1 MAAMMNPS
9 PLFSSGQELASL
21 AISSDVLR
29 RSWNAISE
37 LRNQSHGRDDPTSP
51 LTVRVNHQVFQDA
64 SLGTIIAF
72 VTTADCTGNHLRELG
87 TELVSYQEFSATL
100 SSDFDFIDDKVN
112 SSFHFHKAAVD
123 LFVSVKDDLSSI
135 THQFESSRPVII
147 TGHSLGGSV
156 ASLFTLWLLD
166 SMSARM
172 YRNSTLCITFGS
184 PLLGDNG
191 FQEAISEY
199 PRWNSSFLHVVYDK
213 DPILFFVMSDQNDDT
228 LRPNSELCSYRPFG
242 TTLICSESGYSCF
255 EDTESVLELMKT
267 IVLLNSTANQ
277 NPGHCWPQ
285 FVDYGGIL
293 ERLCW
298 KMVCKGISKLPD
310 SLSNPLQ
317 AGIVLQLDEIGIE
330 KMKDGKNTSCLVTK
344 IVERAVSIPQHKRNG
359 FLPSKILME
368 MKVHITHLE
377 WYMKGIVDQVGY
389 YDRYKTIRSRSRD
402 EAKSKLEIIQ
412 HHKILN
418 LNWER
423 IVREA
428 ENMLQK
434 EGANFQ
440 GRWLYA
446 GTNYRRIVEPLDIA
460 EYYSKGKR
468 DYLTQG
474 RSEHY
479 KVLEQ
484 WWKDDLP
491 VQIADTKRSRAS
503 TLTEDSCFWAHVE
516 EAIILCKLLKNGQ
529 NSRDVEDSFRK
540 ELIKFEEYVMDLVNN
555 YSVSYQ
561 IFWPGSTFMQWW
573 REYCKIVGDTY
584 NSPLSDF
591 MKHHYHKYS

>member
-1 MAAMMNPS
+1 
-9 PLFSSGQELASL
+9 
-21 AISSDVLR
+21 
-29 RSWNAISE
+29 
-37 LRNQSHGRDDPTSP
+37 
-51 LTVRVNHQVFQDA
+51 
-64 SLGTIIAF
+64 
-72 VTTADCTGNHLRELG
+72 
-87 TELVSYQEFSATL
+87 
-100 SSDFDFIDDKVN
+100 
-112 SSFHFHKAAVD
+112 
-123 LFVSVKDDLSSI
+123 
-135 THQFESSRPVII
+135 
-147 TGHSLGGSV
+147 
-156 ASLFTLWLLD
+156 
-166 SMSARM
+166 MSACM
-172 YRNSTLCITFGS
+172 YRNSILCITFGS

-191 FQEAISEY
+191 FQEVISEY

-213 DPILFFVMSDQNDDT
+213 DPILFFLMSDQNDDT
-228 LRPNSELCSYRPFG
+228 LRSNSELCSYRPFG

-293 ERLCW
+293 ERLGW

-330 KMKDGKNTSCLVTK
+330 KMQDGKDTSCLVTK
-344 IVERAVSIPQHKRNG
+344 VVERGVSTQHKSND
-359 FLPSKILME
+359 FPPSKIPME
-368 MKVHITHLE
+368 MMVHITHLE
-377 WYMKGIVDQVGY
+377 WYVKGIEDQVGY
-389 YDRYKTIRSRSRD
+389 YDRYKTLRSRSRD

-423 IVREA
+423 IVQEA
-428 ENMLQK
+428 VNMLQK
-434 EGANFQ
+434 KGANFQ
-440 GRWLYA
+440 YHWLYA
-446 GTNYRRIVEPLDIA
+446 GTSYRRIVEPLDIA

-479 KVLEQ
+479 RVLEQ
-484 WWKDDLP
+484 CWKDYRPD
-491 VQIADTKRSRAS
+491 QIAYTKRSRAS
-503 TLTEDSCFWAHVE
+503 ALTEDSCFWAHVE

-529 NSRDVEDSFRK
+529 NGRDVEDSFRK
-540 ELIKFEEYVMDLVNN
+540 AELIKFEEYAMHLVNH

-584 NSPLSDF
+584 NSPLCHF
-591 MKHHYHKYS
+591 MKHHYHKYA